1 MDSGNWLIKSIDAS
15 PTRSAEQTM
24 DTIPAHI
31 DPDRSFPFDFRL
43 DPRIRKDPWGFFH
56 SANELPEIFY
66 SPALGGH
73 WVIARAELLAE
84 AWSRPD
90 LFSAASVS
98 VPKIDSPFRLIPN
111 NLDPPEHRP
120 YQQIF
125 TRKMFAP
132 RIIDALSEQIRQMT
146 RDRIDGFFDRGHCDF
161 NAEYAQP
168 LPVQIFLKMIGVPHE
183 RRSEFDASVE
193 RVFRGTTP
201 EVVFRGMTEVAS
213 LLDDW
218 LEEEMADRHSPR
230 DAHMLEA
237 MLTAD
242 IDGRLLDKGELSSM
256 ATMLMLGGLDT
267 VTSATL
273 HQMLFLASHPLQR
286 QQLIDDP
293 GLIPNAVE
301 ELLRRFSAANVGRM
315 AAQDFEFH
323 GVDIKQGEMILFSTS
338 IVGLDESRFSDPL
351 EVDFQRKGLKRD
363 SLAFG
368 SGIHMCSGHHLARS
382 ELRITL
388 EEILPRLTNLQV
400 APDAEIEYASGG
412 TVTIAGPLPLVW
424 DV

>member
-1 MDSGNWLIKSIDAS
+1 MDSL
-15 PTRSAEQTM
+15 P
-24 DTIPAHI
+24 PHV
-31 DPDRSFPFDFRL
+31 DPERSFGFDFRL

-56 SANELPEIFY
+56 SANTLPDVFY
-66 SPALGGH
+66 STALGGH

-98 VPKIDSPFRLIPN
+98 VPKIESPFRLIPN

-125 TRKMFAP
+125 TRQMFAP
-132 RIIDALSEQIRQMT
+132 RIIERLSDDFRAMT
-146 RDRIDGFFDRGHCDF
+146 RDRIEGFAARGHCDF

-168 LPVQIFLKMIGVPHE
+168 LPVGIFLEMIGIPSS
-183 RRSEFDASVE
+183 RRAEFDGSVE

-201 EVVFRGMTEVAS
+201 EVVFQGMTEVAG
-213 LLDDW
+213 LLDEW
-218 LEEEMADRHSPR
+218 LEEEMADRHAPR
-230 DAHMLEA
+230 AAHMLGA
-237 MLTAD
+237 MLTAE
-242 IDGRLLDKGELSSM
+242 IEGRLLDKAELSSM

-273 HQMLFLASHPLQR
+273 HQMYFLATHPEHR
-286 QQLIDDP
+286 GQLIEDP

-315 AAQDFEFH
+315 ASQDFTFH
-323 GVDIKQGEMILFSTS
+323 GVDIKAGEMILFSTS
-338 IVGLDESRFSDPL
+338 IAGLDESRFPNAL
-351 EVDFQRKGLKRD
+351 EVDFERQNLKRD

-368 SGIHMCSGHHLARS
+368 TGVHTCSGHHLARR

-388 EEILPRLTNLQV
+388 EEVLPRLSNMRI
-400 APDAEIEYASGG
+400 APGAEIEYASGG
-412 TVTIAGPLPLVW
+412 TVTLSSPLPLEW
-424 DV
+424 DA

>member
-1 MDSGNWLIKSIDAS
+1 MESIPEHVA
-15 PTRSAEQTM
+15 
-24 DTIPAHI
+24 
-31 DPDRSFPFDFRL
+31 PDRFIPFDFRL
-43 DPRIRKDPWGFFH
+43 DPRIRRDPWGFFH
-56 SANELPEIFY
+56 AANDLPDIFF

-90 LFSAASVS
+90 LFSAESVS
-98 VPKIDSPFRLIPN
+98 VPKIESPFRLIPN

-125 TRKMFAP
+125 TRQMFSS
-132 RIIDALSEQIRQMT
+132 RIIEALSEDFRELT
-146 RDRIDGFFDRGHCDF
+146 RARIDDFVGRGRCDF

-168 LPVQIFLKMIGVPHE
+168 LPVQIFMQMIGVPHS

-201 EVVFRGMTEVAS
+201 DIVFQGMTEVAG

-218 LEEEMADRHSPR
+218 LDEEMADRHSPR

-237 MLTAD
+237 MLTAE
-242 IDGRLLDKGELSSM
+242 IDGRLLGKDELSSM

-267 VTSATL
+267 VTSATS
-273 HQMLFLASHPLQR
+273 HQMLFLASNPEHR
-286 QQLIDDP
+286 QQLLDDP
-293 GLIPNAVE
+293 SLIPNAVE

-315 AAQDFEFH
+315 ARQDFEFH
-323 GVDIKQGEMILFSTS
+323 GVEIKQGEMILFSTS
-338 IVGLDESRFSDPL
+338 IAGLDEARFSNPL
-351 EVDFQRKGLKRD
+351 TVDFHRKGLKRD
-363 SLAFG
+363 TLSFG
-368 SGIHMCSGHHLARS
+368 KGVHTCSGHHLARA

-388 EEILPRLTNLQV
+388 EEVLPRLANLRL
-400 APDAEIEYASGG
+400 APEAEIEYASGG
-412 TVTIAGPLPLVW
+412 TVTIAGPLPIEW
-424 DV
+424 DG

>member
-1 MDSGNWLIKSIDAS
+1 
-15 PTRSAEQTM
+15 
-24 DTIPAHI
+24 
-31 DPDRSFPFDFRL
+31 
-43 DPRIRKDPWGFFH
+43 
-56 SANELPEIFY
+56 
-66 SPALGGH
+66 
-73 WVIARAELLAE
+73 
-84 AWSRPD
+84 
-90 LFSAASVS
+90 
-98 VPKIDSPFRLIPN
+98 
-111 NLDPPEHRP
+111 
-120 YQQIF
+120 
-125 TRKMFAP
+125 
-132 RIIDALSEQIRQMT
+132 
-146 RDRIDGFFDRGHCDF
+146 
-161 NAEYAQP
+161 
-168 LPVQIFLKMIGVPHE
+168 
-183 RRSEFDASVE
+183 
-193 RVFRGTTP
+193 
-201 EVVFRGMTEVAS
+201 MTEVAS